1 MNASHLVCVALALFV
16 SACSTPKA
24 ALDVANNT
32 VGLVGEMDK
41 ELREFRRVQATL
53 DRHRKDLVREQAQAI
68 ALSQT
73 VFAEND
79 LFGAETASASAQETA
94 RSLQAMTVGLAEI
107 DSSTQ
112 ADLAALDK
120 RLSDLTA
127 PLPATTDKAISVQK
141 SLTLMGTEL
150 SKEVRLA
157 EFQTFLQTVR
167 EGVEKNRQKIKDAEQ
182 RAAAETRP

>member
-1 MNASHLVCVALALFV
+1 MNASHLVWVALSLFI
-16 SACSTPKA
+16 AGCSTPRA

-32 VGLVGEMDK
+32 AGLVGEMDK

-53 DRHRKDLVREQAQAI
+53 DRHRTDLVREQAQAI
-68 ALSQT
+68 ASSQA
-73 VFAEND
+73 VIAEND
-79 LFGAETASASAQETA
+79 LFGAETGSAQATA

-107 DSSTQ
+107 DSRTQ

-120 RLSDLTA
+120 RLSDLTS

-141 SLTLMGTEL
+141 ALSLMGTEL
-150 SKEVRLA
+150 SRDVRLA
-157 EFQTFLQTVR
+157 EFQTFFQTVR

-182 RAAAETRP
+182 KAAAELKP

>member
-1 MNASHLVCVALALFV
+1 MNASHLVWVALSLVIAG
-16 SACSTPKA
+16 CSTPRA

-32 VGLVGEMDK
+32 AGLVGEMDK

-68 ALSQT
+68 ASSQA
-73 VFAEND
+73 VIAEND
-79 LFGAETASASAQETA
+79 LFGAETSGSAQSTA

-107 DSSTQ
+107 DSTTQ

-120 RLSDLTA
+120 RLSELTS
-127 PLPATTDKAISVQK
+127 PLPATTDKAITVQK
-141 SLTLMGTEL
+141 ALTLMGTEL
-150 SKEVRLA
+150 SRDVRLA
-157 EFQTFLQTVR
+157 EFQTFFQTVR

-182 RAAAETRP
+182 KAAAELKP

>member
-1 MNASHLVCVALALFV
+1 MNASHLVWVALSLVIAG
-16 SACSTPKA
+16 CSTPRA

-32 VGLVGEMDK
+32 AGLVGEMDK

-68 ALSQT
+68 ASSQA
-73 VFAEND
+73 VIAEND
-79 LFGAETASASAQETA
+79 LFGAETSGSAQATA

-107 DSSTQ
+107 DSTTQ

-120 RLSDLTA
+120 RLSELTS
-127 PLPATTDKAISVQK
+127 PLPATTDKAITVQK
-141 SLTLMGTEL
+141 ALTLMGTEL
-150 SKEVRLA
+150 SRDVRLA
-157 EFQTFLQTVR
+157 EFQTFFQTVR

-182 RAAAETRP
+182 KAAAELKP

>member
-1 MNASHLVCVALALFV
+1 MNASHLVWVALSLVIAG
-16 SACSTPKA
+16 CSTPRA

-32 VGLVGEMDK
+32 AGLVGEMDK

-68 ALSQT
+68 ASSQA
-73 VFAEND
+73 VIAEND
-79 LFGAETASASAQETA
+79 LFGAETSGSAQATA

-107 DSSTQ
+107 DSTTQ

-120 RLSDLTA
+120 RLSELTS
-127 PLPATTDKAISVQK
+127 PLPATTDKAITVQK
-141 SLTLMGTEL
+141 ALTLMGTEL
-150 SKEVRLA
+150 SRDVRLA
-157 EFQTFLQTVR
+157 EFQRFFRTVR

-182 RAAAETRP
+182 KAAAELKP